1 MLWLYMGASS
11 NEISRTG
18 IPTLADSDGRL
29 YGRVYIYIY
38 ILFVDVCDIGFGLN
52 LGYR

>member
-11 NEISRTG
+11 KEISRTG

-29 YGRVYIYIY
+29 YGRVYIYI
-38 ILFVDVCDIGFGLN
+38 LFVDVCDIGFGLN